1 MTLLEYK
8 NKTELDSKTQPEQ
21 AKFICYYQF
30 KENNITT
37 FSMMDISKWFIE
49 FGFRQINTS
58 RLKDSLLKGK
68 NKTFIYSHGNK
79 NLIEFVPIQLD
90 ILESEYSHLW
100 ANTEIIESNSELI
113 DETKFCGKRSY
124 LDKIIKQINNCYKS
138 NCYDACAVMMRRLFE
153 ILLIHSY
160 QYNHI
165 DDVIKDSDGRFKMLE
180 RIVSDAVSNKTLNI
194 TKRVSEKFDTIRNIG
209 NFSAHNITYIA
220 GQKDINDIKLS
231 YRLMLDELYTKAGL
245 Q

>member
-1 MTLLEYK
+1 
-8 NKTELDSKTQPEQ
+8 
-21 AKFICYYQF
+21 
-30 KENNITT
+30 
-37 FSMMDISKWFIE
+37 
-49 FGFRQINTS
+49 
-58 RLKDSLLKGK
+58 
-68 NKTFIYSHGNK
+68 
-79 NLIEFVPIQLD
+79 
-90 ILESEYSHLW
+90 
-100 ANTEIIESNSELI
+100 
-113 DETKFCGKRSY
+113 
-124 LDKIIKQINNCYKS
+124 
-138 NCYDACAVMMRRLFE
+138 MMRRLFE

>member
-8 NKTELDSKTQPEQ
+8 IKTELDSKTQPEQ

-30 KENNITT
+30 KENDITT
-37 FSMMDISKWFIE
+37 FSMMDINKWFIE

-100 ANTEIIESNSELI
+100 TNTEIIESNSELL
-113 DETKFCGKRSY
+113 DETKFCGKRGY
-124 LDKIIKQINNCYKS
+124 LTKLIKQINVSYRN
-138 NCYDACAVMMRRLFE
+138 NCYDACAVLLRRVFE
-153 ILLIHSY
+153 IILVLCFQNFNIE
-160 QYNHI
+160 NEI
-165 DDVIKDSDGRFKMLE
+165 TRPDGSHLMLE
-180 RIVSDAVSNKTLNI
+180 GISRVATGNTTLNI
-194 TKRVSEKFDTIRNIG
+194 SKRITDNFESFREVG
-209 NFSAHNITYIA
+209 NNSAHNITYIA
-220 GQKDINDIKLS
+220 SKKDIDDIARD
-231 YRLMLDELYTKAGL
+231 YRVMLEDLYNKAGL
-245 Q
+245 M